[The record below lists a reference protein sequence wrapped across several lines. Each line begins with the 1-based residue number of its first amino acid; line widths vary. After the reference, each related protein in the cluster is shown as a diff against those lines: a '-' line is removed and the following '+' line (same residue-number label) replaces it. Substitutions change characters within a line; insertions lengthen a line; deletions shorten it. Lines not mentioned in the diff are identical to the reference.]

1 MTKAAMNQ
9 PAHGPAQD
17 TAQTDG
23 KASTP
28 TATFSISE
36 ESLRQRTH
44 NVLYGAGLSLL
55 LLLLVGWGHF
65 EQPQTYN
72 DVLLWSVVGFVVLAN
87 AIGYLRHR
95 RYLHRARQHR
105 LEIGP
110 LRIRFRTAADLS
122 ELSMA
127 DIAAVTIHRRG
138 PRIGHIQITRTD
150 NRGIRLEGY
159 DDIDGL
165 AAALKAR
172 IPAAHWRDG

>member
-1 MTKAAMNQ
+1 MTQ
-9 PAHGPAQD
+9 SAQNR
-17 TAQTDG
+17 AQNADRTGD
-23 KASTP
+23 KTSTP
-28 TATFSISE
+28 TSTFSISE
-36 ESLRQRTH
+36 VSLRRRTQ

-55 LLLLVGWGHF
+55 LVLLVGWGHF

-87 AIGYLRHR
+87 AIGYFRHR
-95 RYLHRARQHR
+95 RYLRRARQHR
-105 LEIGP
+105 LEVGP
-110 LRIRFRTAADLS
+110 RRIRFRTGADLS

-138 PRIGHIQITRTD
+138 THIGHIQIARTD

-165 AAALKAR
+165 AAALKAQV
-172 IPAAHWRDG
+172 PAAHWRDG

>member
-1 MTKAAMNQ
+1 MTPSTQ
-9 PAHGPAQD
+9 GPAQ
-17 TAQTDG
+17 QPDG
-23 KASTP
+23 TGDDVSTRMS
-28 TATFSISE
+28 TFNISA
-36 ESLRQRTH
+36 ESLRRRTH

-95 RYLHRARQHR
+95 RYLRRARQHR
-105 LEIGP
+105 LEVGP
-110 LRIRFRTAADLS
+110 RHIRFRTAAALS
-122 ELSMA
+122 ELSMT

-138 PRIGHIQITRTD
+138 TQIGHIQITRID

-159 DDIDGL
+159 EDIDGL

-172 IPAAHWRDG
+172 VPAAHWRDG

>member
-1 MTKAAMNQ
+1 MTKAAMTRSAQN
-9 PAHGPAQD
+9 PAQN
-17 TAQTDG
+17 AARTDD

-28 TATFSISE
+28 TSTFSISE
-36 ESLRQRTH
+36 ESLRRRTH

-95 RYLHRARQHR
+95 RYLRRARQHR
-105 LEIGP
+105 LEVGP
-110 LRIRFRTAADLS
+110 RRIRFRTAADLS

-138 PRIGHIQITRTD
+138 TQIGHIQITRTD